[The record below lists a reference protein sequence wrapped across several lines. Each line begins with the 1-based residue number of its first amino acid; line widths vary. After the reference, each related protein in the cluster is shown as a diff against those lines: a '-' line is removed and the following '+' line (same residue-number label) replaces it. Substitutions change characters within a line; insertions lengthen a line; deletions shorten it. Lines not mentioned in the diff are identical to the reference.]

1 MDEKHNF
8 SLSYSRGI
16 SRPSYASLNPFRTYV
31 DLYDY
36 DSGNPNLK
44 PEYSTTFELSYTYND
59 AFVTTLYSNILSNA
73 FEFPFYEQND
83 TTKVMVLSLKNLGTV
98 YNYGVRFFAPVTFTK
113 WWNADFN
120 VDASYQR
127 YVAYPV
133 NGNLD
138 KGTQDIILSTDQ
150 KFIISNTVTAEINGN
165 YESPTFFGLKQFKA
179 NYYVNAGISKQLW
192 NKRGS
197 IRLNA
202 GDIFNTNRDRYA
214 VNYENVNFNLVNKI
228 ETQILRLTLTYK
240 FGKSTVKAAKAHRT
254 GNEDE
259 QKRATAD

>member
-1 MDEKHNF
+1 
-8 SLSYSRGI
+8 
-16 SRPSYASLNPFRTYV
+16 
-31 DLYDY
+31 
-36 DSGNPNLK
+36 
-44 PEYSTTFELSYTYND
+44 
-59 AFVTTLYSNILSNA
+59 
-73 FEFPFYEQND
+73 
-83 TTKVMVLSLKNLGTV
+83 
-98 YNYGVRFFAPVTFTK
+98 VRFCAPVTFTK

-120 VDASYQR
+120 ADASYQR
-127 YVAYPV
+127 YVAYPA
-133 NGNLD
+133 NGNLN

-179 NYYVNAGISKQLW
+179 NYYVNAAISKQLW

-197 IRLNA
+197 IKLNA

-214 VNYENVNFNLVNKI
+214 VNYENVNFSLVDKR
-228 ETQILRLTLTYK
+228 ETQIVRLTLTYK
-240 FGKSTVKAAKAHRT
+240 FGKTTVKAAKTHHT